1 MLMAVHRP
9 GWKLTAL
16 RDVITCEADANMTAQ
31 NQSRPSGYFYIEVS
45 STICL
50 LELVV
55 LGMDLSFHGAHYK
68 EAVMVHSP

>member
-1 MLMAVHRP
+1 MLTAVHRP
-9 GWKLTAL
+9 GWKLMDVAVLSSQKLTAL

-50 LELVV
+50 LELVTWV
-55 LGMDLSFHGAHYK
+55 
-68 EAVMVHSP
+68 